1 MTDDRTK
8 PFSFARIW
16 RTWGLPLLGKEIA
29 ELSVRPRTYVGR
41 VVVGVLM
48 YLAAYLMFADLLPS
62 HSQSA
67 LGLLGRGRDM
77 FDRLVLLQFGA
88 VYLFLP
94 VLMAG
99 TIAAEKERNTLVVLF
114 TTRLSPRTIL
124 LEKLLSRLIVMGT
137 YLLLSMPL
145 VALTYGLG
153 GVGQDELWATY
164 WMLLVTCVQVG
175 MLGLACS
182 TFCHTT
188 LGALSTTY
196 VALLV
201 ATVCCMPI
209 NPYIILNRVG
219 RSTSNMDFF
228 SVVGLHSFIS
238 GALTILLFVF
248 AWSALWNR
256 AFATPRNFLLEF
268 FKGLDRI
275 FQDMNGLTGGI
286 VLVRED
292 NSLPADEPVSW
303 RETQKRSLGTARY
316 QFRILTAI
324 ETPLLATLVLSAGTD
339 IQQQRQLADVLFM
352 VLWPVSVLLIAV
364 QASNLMTS
372 ERTRQS
378 LDVLLATPLTGRE
391 LLSQK
396 FRSAQRLIAV
406 LSVPFLTNLG
416 FQMSWESNQQ
426 DWQRWQS
433 ALDVTCMVLA
443 LAVYLPLAGWV
454 AMWSGLRFRNPMRAM
469 FVAVVGLIAWTVVPW
484 LTVGNLPLP
493 FVHGLREAMSM
504 LSPAGIVVFARD
516 GQLAAL
522 PGHGWPFV
530 TANFLVYAT
539 CLWWLRRHCLNNAD
553 RYLGRC

>member
-8 PFSFARIW
+8 SFSFARIW

-41 VVVGVLM
+41 VVVGLLM

-77 FDRLVLLQFGA
+77 FDRLVLLQFGS

-94 VLMAG
+94 VLMAS

-114 TTRLSPRTIL
+114 TTRLSPQTIL
-124 LEKLLSRLIVMGT
+124 LEKFLSRLIVMGT

-164 WMLLVTCVQVG
+164 WMLAMTCVQVG
-175 MLGLACS
+175 MVGLACS

-188 LGALSTTY
+188 IGALSTTY
-196 VALLV
+196 VSLLV
-201 ATVCCMPI
+201 ATGCCVPI
-209 NPYIILNRVG
+209 NPHVILNRVG
-219 RSTSNMDFF
+219 RSTSNIDFYA
-228 SVVGLHSFIS
+228 VVGFHSFLS
-238 GALTILLFVF
+238 GLFTILLFVF
-248 AWSALWNR
+248 AWSSLWNR
-256 AFATPRNFLLEF
+256 AFATPRNMLLEF

-286 VLVRED
+286 VLVNED
-292 NSLPADEPVSW
+292 TTLPADEPVVW

-316 QFRILTAI
+316 LFRILTAI
-324 ETPLLATLVLSAGTD
+324 ETPLLAFLVMAAGTTIHD
-339 IQQQRQLADVLFM
+339 QRHLADILFLI
-352 VLWPVSVLLIAV
+352 LWPVSVLLIAV
-364 QASNLMTS
+364 QASNLVTS
-372 ERTRQS
+372 ERTRQT

-396 FRSAQRLIAV
+396 YRSAQRLIAV
-406 LSVPFLTNLG
+406 LCVPFITNLG
-416 FQMSWESNQQ
+416 FQVSWESNEQ

-433 ALDVTCMVLA
+433 ALDVTVMVLA
-443 LAVYLPLAGWV
+443 LTVYLPLAGWFAV
-454 AMWSGLRFRNPMRAM
+454 WCGLRFRNPMRAM
-469 FVAVVGLIAWTVVPW
+469 FVSVVGLIAWTVIPW
-484 LTVGNLPLP
+484 LTIGNVPLPL
-493 FVHGLREAMSM
+493 VRGLRETLSM

-516 GQLAAL
+516 GQLFAL
-522 PGHGWPFV
+522 PGYGWPFV
-530 TANFLVYAT
+530 AGNFLVYGT
-539 CLWWLRRHCLNNAD
+539 CLWWMRRRCLSNAD